1 MSGPGESAKEIRMP
15 SQKCHPA
22 SQVASVVSVK
32 PQAAAAARTDVTI
45 ARQVGGEQCEAVA
58 HRFQADLVG
67 APGRGSVGRPVSQG
81 NDDLR
86 VTPRKRGFT
95 RVDEPDLPGDLQA
108 AHTFKEGGAK

>member
-67 APGRGSVGRPVSQG
+67 APGRGSVLSPVSG
-81 NDDLR
+81 LGCGCPPGALKLAGAGSR
-86 VTPRKRGFT
+86 VTSMV
-95 RVDEPDLPGDLQA
+95 RVW
-108 AHTFKEGGAK
+108 